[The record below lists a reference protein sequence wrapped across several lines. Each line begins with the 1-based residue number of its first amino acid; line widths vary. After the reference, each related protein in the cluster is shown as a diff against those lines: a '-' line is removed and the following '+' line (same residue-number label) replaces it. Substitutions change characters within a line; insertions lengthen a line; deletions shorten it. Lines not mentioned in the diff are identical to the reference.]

1 MGRAGQAHSP
11 PWLQD
16 SGYVVAL
23 RSYITDDGSL
33 LSFHRGDLIKLV
45 PMASL
50 EPGISKG
57 KQGTDTGRAAR
68 GGASDGQRG
77 QGGEAP
83 SSDAFQ
89 AGSSAPPGAVPDSFL
104 PTWCSLLLLQTFP
117 SRRSR
122 GRASTRVG
130 RSAESPGW
138 LSVTARWR

>member
-1 MGRAGQAHSP
+1 MGRAGPAHSP
-11 PWLQD
+11 RWPQD

-45 PMASL
+45 PMADL

-57 KQGTDTGRAAR
+57 GQGADAGQAAR
-68 GGASDGQRG
+68 GGASGKQRG
-77 QGGEAP
+77 RGGEAP

-89 AGSSAPPGAVPDSFL
+89 AGSLAPPGAVPDSSL
-104 PTWCSLLLLQTFP
+104 PTWCSLLLLQTLP

-122 GRASTRVG
+122 ERAGTRAS
-130 RSAESPGW
+130 RSAESPGR
-138 LSVTARWR
+138 LSGTARWR